1 MVLFFNKPTIFSTAS
16 GFKGVGE
23 AGAEA
28 VMPIEKLLNYVEEG
42 VNNSMRKM
50 MQEQQAQEIDYD
62 KLAYAC
68 SRINVINKIGGE
80 RIPTNGNGGNVNG
93 YSL

>member
-1 MVLFFNKPTIFSTAS
+1 
-16 GFKGVGE
+16 
-23 AGAEA
+23 
-28 VMPIEKLLNYVEEG
+28 MPIEKLLNYVEEG

-68 SRINVINKIGGE
+68 SRINVINKIGDRE
-80 RIPTNGNGGNVNG
+80 FQRMVMEVM
-93 YSL
+93 